1 MSEKKRPENWPAEQK
16 LKTVQEY
23 DALPDEEA
31 QGRLLRKRG
40 LHSGDI
46 ERWREEMLQ
55 ALGRKPNRKD
65 PKNQRIKELESE
77 LRRKEKALAE
87 TAALLTL
94 KKKPPRSGGTARTTG
109 ELGGP
114 TDGGATGCRGGHQ
127 RSTSSSGVPSLRN
140 HVEDTPALGDRGR
153 QRGSAARAALR
164 AGEYPLRRRA

>member
-1 MSEKKRPENWPAEQK
+1 MSNKKRPENWPAEQK

-31 QGRLLRKRG
+31 QGRFLRERG
-40 LHSGDI
+40 LYSVDI

-55 ALGRKPNRKD
+55 ALGRKPKRKD

-94 KKKPPRSGGTARTTG
+94 KKKARDIWG
-109 ELGGP
+109 
-114 TDGGATGCRGGHQ
+114 D
-127 RSTSSSGVPSLRN
+127 S
-140 HVEDTPALGDRGR
+140 EDDR
-153 QRGSAARAALR
+153 
-164 AGEYPLRRRA
+164 

>member
-1 MSEKKRPENWPAEQK
+1 MSREYTVSFKEAMVQKMSKPSGVSACSLSIETGVPQSTLSRWLRRYGTVEAGRSTMSNKKSPWNWPAEQK

-31 QGRLLRKRG
+31 QGRFLRERG
-40 LHSGDI
+40 LYSVDI

-65 PKNQRIKELESE
+65 PKDQRIKELESE

-94 KKKPPRSGGTARTTG
+94 KKKARDIWG
-109 ELGGP
+109 
-114 TDGGATGCRGGHQ
+114 D
-127 RSTSSSGVPSLRN
+127 S
-140 HVEDTPALGDRGR
+140 EDDR
-153 QRGSAARAALR
+153 
-164 AGEYPLRRRA
+164 

>member
-1 MSEKKRPENWPAEQK
+1 MSSEYTVSFKEAMVQKMSGPGGVSACSLSTETGVPQSTLSRWLRQYGTVEPGRSTMSNKKRPQNWPAEQK

-31 QGRLLRKRG
+31 GGRFLRERG
-40 LHSGDI
+40 LYSVDV

-55 ALGRKPNRKD
+55 SLGRKPNRKD

-94 KKKPPRSGGTARTTG
+94 KKKARDIWG
-109 ELGGP
+109 
-114 TDGGATGCRGGHQ
+114 D
-127 RSTSSSGVPSLRN
+127 N
-140 HVEDTPALGDRGR
+140 EDDR
-153 QRGSAARAALR
+153 
-164 AGEYPLRRRA
+164 